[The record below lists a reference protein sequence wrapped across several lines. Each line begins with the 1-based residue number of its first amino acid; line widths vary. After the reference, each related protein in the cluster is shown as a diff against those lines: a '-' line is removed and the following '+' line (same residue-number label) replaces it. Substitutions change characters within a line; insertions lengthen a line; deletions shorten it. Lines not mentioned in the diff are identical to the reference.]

1 MWMCDMIGHV
11 EEVHVVSPSIAKKKA
26 HVVLDIPKKAKSS
39 NALIIQE

>member
-11 EEVHVVSPSIAKKKA
+11 EEVHVVSPSIAKKA
-26 HVVLDIPKKAKSS
+26 HVVLNIPKKAKSS